1 MIQAG
6 WCGSKLRCLLKSFI
20 VNAYEGNQCETIMVQ
35 RLLTVYWMITDFKT
49 LVATNEPELVVY
61 INGS

>member
-49 LVATNEPELVVY
+49 LVATN
-61 INGS
+61 